1 MLPITKSII
10 AVTIVS
16 AMLSALPANGQET
29 LPVASKKSDTIDVRP
44 GGELRGALGKSE
56 QRQKLM
62 EEIQRLVVHMGV
74 KEQALQK
81 LREGHDGTPGSFLKV
96 VLLDIEVTADQGPL
110 LSALAGTLDDLSA
123 EVKADKAEKK
133 YLKQQRET
141 QATESQ
147 SNIEQ
152 LGNEILNGKTAAG
165 RAITEEEL
173 DDLRALLHQKI
184 LQRNERQADAKRY
197 AQDLADAETELKD
210 LAKLDRRLEG
220 INKVQQAYLERLLDS
235 VENTR
240 EGFVRDEVV
249 GMRKQLQEV
258 VAVMEVRVKTTQNLQ
273 VTAPE
278 PDKGT
283 RRGVPVGNL
292 GKQLKIE
299 LSPEDQK
306 RVDDELES
314 LRKRQGQKKTMTK

>member
-1 MLPITKSII
+1 MLQITKS
-10 AVTIVS
+10 TIVATILG
-16 AMLSALPANGQET
+16 AMTSSLPTYGQEALSA
-29 LPVASKKSDTIDVRP
+29 VSKKSDTIDVRP

-62 EEIQRLVVHMGV
+62 DEIQRLVVHMGV

-152 LGNEILNGKTAAG
+152 LGTEILNGKTAAG
-165 RAITEEEL
+165 RALTEEEL
-173 DDLRALLHQKI
+173 DDLRI
-184 LQRNERQADAKRY
+184 CY
-197 AQDLADAETELKD
+197 
-210 LAKLDRRLEG
+210 
-220 INKVQQAYLERLLDS
+220 
-235 VENTR
+235 
-240 EGFVRDEVV
+240 
-249 GMRKQLQEV
+249 
-258 VAVMEVRVKTTQNLQ
+258 
-273 VTAPE
+273 
-278 PDKGT
+278 T
-283 RRGVPVGNL
+283 RRSSSGTSVRPTPSAMARISRTPRPN
-292 GKQLKIE
+292 
-299 LSPEDQK
+299 S
-306 RVDDELES
+306 
-314 LRKRQGQKKTMTK
+314 KT

>member
-1 MLPITKSII
+1 MLQITKSTI
-10 AVTIVS
+10 AATIMGAITS
-16 AMLSALPANGQET
+16 SLPTHGQEV
-29 LPVASKKSDTIDVRP
+29 LPVPAVSKKSETIDVRP

-56 QRQKLM
+56 QQQKLL
-62 EEIQRLVVHMGV
+62 EEIQRLVIHMGV

-96 VLLDIEVTADQGPL
+96 VILDIEVTADQGPL
-110 LSALAGTLDDLSA
+110 LSALAGTVDDLSA

-133 YLKQQRET
+133 YLKKQRDT
-141 QATESQ
+141 QAMESQ
-147 SNIEQ
+147 SQIEE
-152 LGNEILNGKTAAG
+152 LGAEILDSKTKKG
-165 RAITEEEL
+165 EPLTEEEL
-173 DDLRALLHQKI
+173 NDLRALLHQKI
-184 LQRNERQADAKRY
+184 LQRNERQADAQRY
-197 AQDLADAETELKD
+197 GQDFEEAEAELKD

-258 VAVMEVRVKTTQNLQ
+258 VAVMEARIKTTKEPLAI
-273 VTAPE
+273 V

-283 RRGVPVGNL
+283 RRGVPVSGLAN
-292 GKQLKIE
+292 QLETK

-306 RVDDELES
+306 RVDDELET
-314 LRKRQGQKKTMTK
+314 LRKRQGEKKTK